1 MVRQVR
7 FQGRRMY
14 IPRQS
19 AVPGGGSGPVPPDGP
34 GFGQRVGDWWGG
46 MTPEQRNSIK
56 GTGFVLSGVPIALS
70 AMNELNGDPTNPA
83 ANAAGAVASLGGG
96 AIGGFVGGAMGSPF
110 GPLGILAGR
119 TIGGLAGSAL
129 AGPLGEGAV
138 KALTSDPVAKEIA
151 NNERRAASALRLQ
164 ELAAWPQL
172 SIQMAAQ
179 RAADDSQARQATIAA
194 DLNAR
199 NAYMQALFGAA
210 TAPTRSYSD
219 PNSAQMISNILSQGL
234 V

>member
-1 MVRQVR
+1 MS
-7 FQGRRMY
+7 
-14 IPRQS
+14 P
-19 AVPGGGSGPVPPDGP
+19 A
-34 GFGQRVGDWWGG
+34 
-46 MTPEQRNSIK
+46 QRNSIK

-138 KALTSDPVAKEIA
+138 KGFQALTSDPVAKEIA

-210 TAPTRSYSD
+210 MAPTRSYSD